1 MEKKDDNTIQPN
13 NDKKIEES
21 NIKKPKKRGRK
32 PKNLLNPNAPK
43 KSIKK
48 EKKRKEKI
56 GNHDFGM
63 VEKDTSGISTEHL
76 ILHLKINTQDSKF
89 KPNHQT
95 EQDLLA
101 YTPELNEPLPYE
113 MLPSDSYPCPLVNP
127 LEDDPSDN
135 TESPKVLN
143 STKEDKKMKNSIHST
158 KKNENN
164 EEKENLDL
172 EYTEDGKRKW
182 ISENTCSQVINKN
195 NYQNLSSFQQ
205 KSERVNKS
213 ATDVPVHHLPPITD
227 INCWWCC
234 HSFTWNPFVLPISK
248 ENNKVYRSIGCFCC
262 PECCAAYIFE
272 SGKRATIKPIHSLA
286 SYLMDGVGKPDLIVD
301 GYASPH
307 GFALKPSHAKM
318 LQDADIIFWVGEDIE
333 NFLEKPL
340 KSIAKNAEK
349 IELME
354 IKKLTK
360 LKFRERNIFDEHDD
374 HGHDDHAKKDDH
386 DDHDH
391 DKKGH
396 KEDDHDDHDHDKK
409 GHKEEGHDD
418 HGHGHEGHAHGEFDP
433 HIWLD
438 PMNAKIILDEM
449 AIHLIEND
457 QKNEKKYKENLKSAH
472 KDLDKLTKKI
482 KSDLN
487 KDFKSVVFHDA
498 YQYFEK
504 RFGINI
510 LGAFT
515 VNTDVM
521 PGAEQLAEIR
531 EVIEHDKVSCIFSEP
546 QFNPDIIKAVAKDM
560 NIATGVID
568 PLGATLDPGKD
579 LYFDLINNMSKSFK
593 GC

>member
-1 MEKKDDNTIQPN
+1 MKT
-13 NDKKIEES
+13 
-21 NIKKPKKRGRK
+21 IKKFP
-32 PKNLLNPNAPK
+32 
-43 KSIKK
+43 
-48 EKKRKEKI
+48 
-56 GNHDFGM
+56 
-63 VEKDTSGISTEHL
+63 L
-76 ILHLKINTQDSKF
+76 ILTILSFLTIF
-89 KPNHQT
+89 
-95 EQDLLA
+95 
-101 YTPELNEPLPYE
+101 TP
-113 MLPSDSYPCPLVNP
+113 VNA
-127 LEDDPSDN
+127 EI
-135 TESPKVLN
+135 KV
-143 STKEDKKMKNSIHST
+143 
-158 KKNENN
+158 
-164 EEKENLDL
+164 
-172 EYTEDGKRKW
+172 
-182 ISENTCSQVINKN
+182 V
-195 NYQNLSSFQQ
+195 
-205 KSERVNKS
+205 
-213 ATDVPVHHLPPITD
+213 
-227 INCWWCC
+227 
-234 HSFTWNPFVLPISK
+234 
-248 ENNKVYRSIGCFCC
+248 
-262 PECCAAYIFE
+262 
-272 SGKRATIKPIHSLA
+272 ATIKPIHSLA

-360 LKFRERNIFDEHDD
+360 LKFRERNIFDE
-374 HGHDDHAKKDDH
+374 H

-546 QFNPDIIKAVAKDM
+546 QFNPDIIKAVAKDT
-560 NIATGVID
+560 NVATGVID
-568 PLGATLDPGKD
+568 PLGATLNPGKD
-579 LYFDLINNMSKSFK
+579 LYFDLIGNMSKSFK